1 MSHYIVKLNDVNTN
15 TDYYM
20 IWSSVVDAPI
30 VNGMS
35 LEDFAEFYK
44 YEYGNKAFEDNY
56 NRRMLMVESKGTSA
70 LLYDSAEDLIRT
82 NRAGDEEKCLT
93 KEELIQKYCSDI

>member
-44 YEYGNKAFEDNY
+44 YE
-56 NRRMLMVESKGTSA
+56 
-70 LLYDSAEDLIRT
+70 
-82 NRAGDEEKCLT
+82 
-93 KEELIQKYCSDI
+93 